1 MLHKN
6 SNISK
11 GFTLV
16 ELLIVI
22 SIMSTLLTIGF
33 IQFNGVNTRARDS
46 ARRADLYEISTA
58 LEVNKISTGYI
69 PLEATQFSSF
79 QWQDPVGDNYCM
91 GIGNIPDPAVSS
103 AWGGNCPIGFL
114 KIEPGA
120 PGGSFLKWK
129 ICTFLET
136 PVDAN
141 KRVFCRSS
149 SQ

>member
-6 SNISK
+6 SNVSQ

-16 ELLIVI
+16 ELMIVI
-22 SIMSTLLTIGF
+22 SIMSTLVTIGF

-46 ARRADLYEISTA
+46 ARKADLYEISTA
-58 LEVNKISTGYI
+58 LEVNKIPTGYI
-69 PLEATQFSSF
+69 PLQVNQFSSF
-79 QWQDPVGDNYCM
+79 QWTGPSGDSYCM
-91 GIGNIPDPAVSS
+91 SLSNLPDPADISS
-103 AWGGNCPIGFL
+103 WGKDCPIGFF
-114 KIEPGA
+114 KVEPGA

-129 ICTFLET
+129 VCTFLES
-136 PVDAN
+136 PEDVD

>member
-6 SNISK
+6 SNISQ

-16 ELLIVI
+16 ELIIVI
-22 SIMSTLLTIGF
+22 TILAILATLGMV
-33 IQFNGVNTRARDS
+33 QYNGVNTRVRDS

-69 PLEATQFSSF
+69 PLQINQFSSF
-79 QWQDPVGDNYCM
+79 QWMGPSGDSYCM
-91 GIGNIPDPAVSS
+91 SVGNLPDPIDISS
-103 AWGGNCPIGFL
+103 WGENCPAGFL

-129 ICTFLET
+129 VCTFLES
-136 PVDAN
+136 PEDAS